1 MFRSAGPGIR
11 VDWLCGKT
19 RYPSSASA
27 CPVETSRLAY
37 LPAHTIALMDE
48 PNLSVTIALEAV
60 SLITSVAKPIE
71 LRTLA
76 KRVRSKLEKLS
87 VTEVAEF
94 G

>member
-1 MFRSAGPGIR
+1 
-11 VDWLCGKT
+11 
-19 RYPSSASA
+19 
-27 CPVETSRLAY
+27 
-37 LPAHTIALMDE
+37 MDE